1 MLLKKI
7 LIALAATLIIVYFY
21 PHPEANRYNYEEGR
35 PWNYSKLIAPFDIP
49 VHPDSA
55 TIIAARQSPKNSSST
70 NMEIAN
76 PCNREETTFMIFS

>member
-55 TIIAARQSPKNSSST
+55 TSLRPATRSVHVSCPYSSSISSLST
-70 NMEIAN
+70 
-76 PCNREETTFMIFS
+76 PL